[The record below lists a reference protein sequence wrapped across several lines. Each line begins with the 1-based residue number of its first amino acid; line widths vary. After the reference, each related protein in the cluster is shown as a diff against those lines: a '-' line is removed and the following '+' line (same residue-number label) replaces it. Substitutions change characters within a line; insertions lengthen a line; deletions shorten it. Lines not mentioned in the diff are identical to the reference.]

1 MRKLY
6 AISVLSSVLLLI
18 FATITT
24 TSFTSPLRTP
34 LHPVYGQT
42 GSMATLPN
50 IGATY
55 AVSIIPGAAQRSSLI
70 HYYPPA
76 IAIPVGTTIAWFN
89 NDPGQPH
96 TVTNGLP
103 GSPGSGNLFN
113 SGIMPATANSFF
125 QYTFNRAGDFSYFCE
140 IHPWRVAIVSTSDAI
155 EKGTHFQFSSGTGPT
170 LNLTKDV
177 RTLLDFTPLTVP
189 LDKSTPITYNI
200 TILKDKTNNVFSK
213 TFTVAGDKLPLEL
226 IAGQDIN
233 ETRVYGPDFSSTG
246 AYHLEAPFLKGNT
259 DYTIRASI
267 IAINSKLPQNQITDD
282 FMLRT
287 IS

>member
-1 MRKLY
+1 MRKSY
-6 AISVLSSVLLLI
+6 AIPLLSSSVLLLT
-18 FATITT
+18 FATITIA
-24 TSFTSPLRTP
+24 FTSPLRTP
-34 LHPVYGQT
+34 LPVYGQT

-50 IGATY
+50 TGATY
-55 AVSIIPGAAQRSSLI
+55 TVSIIPGAAQRSSLV

-76 IAIPVGTTIAWFN
+76 IAVPVGTTVAWFN

-96 TVTNGLP
+96 TVTSGLP

-125 QYTFNRAGDFSYFCE
+125 QYTFNKEGDITYFCE
-140 IHPWRVAIVSTSDAI
+140 IHPWRIAIASVSSAV
-155 EKGTHFQFSSGTGPT
+155 EKGNHFQFASGTGPS

-226 IAGQDIN
+226 IAGQNIN
-233 ETRVYGPDFSSTG
+233 ETRVYGPDFSSAG
-246 AYHLEAPFLKGNT
+246 AYHLEAPFLKGNA
-259 DYTIRASI
+259 DYIIRASI
-267 IAINSKLPQNQITDD
+267 IAINSKQPQNQITDD
-282 FMLRT
+282 FTLRT